1 MNELDT
7 SVARHMH
14 APVQTVCDTDQLAV
28 AARVMDELG
37 VSALPVV
44 DSSNRLTGVLE
55 RSQLVRAGRFRGP
68 DASGTPIL
76 SLPEGSVAEHMQNS
90 VPVIAPVRSLREC
103 ARRML
108 ERQLY
113 RVFVVADN
121 EVIGVVGMR
130 EILLAVASER
140 LDVPLAELANGVA
153 PVVSSTAP
161 VSEASARCAQAPGAL
176 SVVLDG
182 SSPVGVFSLGAL
194 DVGLHSHPRD
204 ATGLWMDRAVL
215 ELPADTPAHVA
226 AQRALEAGARYLIV
240 REGESYRVVT
250 RLSFAGRIV
259 GERASDATP
268 PIVIGKWEPEPAAS
282 SPALGSVPPRAIPTE
297 GGRAMTS
304 SASEA
309 GASAPERS
317 PVPRSPV
324 WSSTGSGTSNGGTSD
339 GGTADEPRRERKL

>member
-14 APVQTVCDTDQLAV
+14 APVQTVRDTEQLAV

-44 DSSNRLTGVLE
+44 DSSNRFTGVLE

-76 SLPEGSVAEHMQNS
+76 SLPQGNVADHMQNS
-90 VPVIAPVRSLREC
+90 VPVIAPSRSLREC

-140 LDVPLAELANGVA
+140 LDVPLVELATGVA

-182 SSPVGVFSLGAL
+182 STPVGVFSLAAL

-204 ATGLWMDRAVL
+204 AAGLWMDRAVL
-215 ELPADTPAHVA
+215 ELPGDTPAHVA
-226 AQRALEAGARYLIV
+226 AQRALTAGARYLIV
-240 REGESYRVVT
+240 REDQTYRVIT
-250 RLSFAGRIV
+250 RLAFAGRIV
-259 GERASDATP
+259 GERASDAAP
-268 PIVIGKWEPEPAAS
+268 PIVIGKWEPAAATS
-282 SPALGSVPPRAIPTE
+282 SPTLGSAPPRGVPSE
-297 GGRAMTS
+297 GGRPLTPFAP
-304 SASEA
+304 EA
-309 GASAPERS
+309 GARTPEPQPAHRS
-317 PVPRSPV
+317 VPT
-324 WSSTGSGTSNGGTSD
+324 SSSD
-339 GGTADEPRRERKL
+339 AEAAGEAGRERKL